1 LNFLRVRELIGGVM
15 KAFLTVF
22 FIVILLLGCASVEHF
37 EYKDVTYKEVQKQVF
52 GYGFSKSMN
61 EKLAA
66 NMAEATARKN
76 IAEQTAGMHFSY
88 TNINGEKEM
97 KLSIRNAQLSEVRLD
112 KTIQL
117 DKTGVLI
124 SVLRFQGKIQKPVG
138 ESVFFSEMRTQFSD
152 DLLKIS
158 KSRTNV
164 LQNTIESHFPKAHEV
179 KGFIFIDTTDVG
191 WNINTGVIQYFESY
205 SIVIE
210 SVI

>member
-1 LNFLRVRELIGGVM
+1 M

-61 EKLAA
+61 EEMAKK
-66 NMAEATARKN
+66 MAEATARKN
-76 IAEQTAGMHFSY
+76 IAEQLAGMQFVY
-88 TNINGEKEM
+88 TSINGMKEM
-97 KLSIRNAQLSEVRLD
+97 KLSIRDAKIADIKLDKNIRLD
-112 KTIQL
+112 M
-117 DKTGVLI
+117 TGVLI
-124 SVLRFQGKIQKPVG
+124 SVLKSEKKIKKPMGDGVLH
-138 ESVFFSEMRTQFSD
+138 SEMRTQFSD

>member
-1 LNFLRVRELIGGVM
+1 MKNFLALFCIAV
-15 KAFLTVF
+15 
-22 FIVILLLGCASVEHF
+22 LLVGCASVENF
-37 EYKDVTYKEVQKQVF
+37 EYKDVMYKEVQKQVF

-76 IAEQTAGMHFSY
+76 IAEQTAGMQFIY
-88 TNINGEKEM
+88 TDKNGEKEM
-97 KLSIRNAQLSEVRLD
+97 KLSIRKAELSEVRLD
-112 KTIQL
+112 KTIRL

-124 SVLRFQGKIQKPVG
+124 SVLRYQGKIQKPVG
-138 ESVFFSEMRTQFSD
+138 EGVFFGEMKIQFSD

-164 LQNTIESHFPKAHEV
+164 LQEMISSKFPKAHEV
-179 KGFIFIDTTDVG
+179 KGFILIDTTDVG
-191 WNINTGVIQYFESY
+191 WTTHTGVIQYYESY
-205 SIVIE
+205 LIVIE

>member
-1 LNFLRVRELIGGVM
+1 M
-15 KAFLTVF
+15 KAFITG
-22 FIVILLLGCASVEHF
+22 FIAVILLTGCVSVGHLD
-37 EYKDVTYKEVQKQVF
+37 YKNVSYIEIHKQVL

-61 EKLAA
+61 EVMAKK
-66 NMAEATARKN
+66 MAEATARKN
-76 IAEQTAGMHFSY
+76 IAEQLAGMQFVY
-88 TNINGEKEM
+88 TNMNGQREM
-97 KLSIRNAQLSEVRLD
+97 KLSIRNAKLANVKPD
-112 KTIQL
+112 KTIRL

-124 SVLRFQGKIQKPVG
+124 SVLKSEKIIKEPMGDGVLHN
-138 ESVFFSEMRTQFSD
+138 EMRIQFSD

-191 WNINTGVIQYFESY
+191 WNINTGVIQYYESY

>member
-1 LNFLRVRELIGGVM
+1 M
-15 KAFLTVF
+15 KAFFTVF
-22 FIVILLLGCASVEHF
+22 FIIILLLGCASVENF

-61 EKLAA
+61 EKLATS
-66 NMAEATARKN
+66 MAEATARKN
-76 IAEQTAGMHFSY
+76 IAEQTSGMHFIY
-88 TNINGEKEM
+88 TNKNDEKEM
-97 KLSIRNAQLSEVRLD
+97 KLSIRNAELSAVRLD
-112 KTIQL
+112 KTIRL

-138 ESVFFSEMRTQFSD
+138 EGVFFGEMKIQFSD

-164 LQNTIESHFPKAHEV
+164 LQEMISSKFPKAHEV
-179 KGFIFIDTTDVG
+179 KGFILIDTTDVG
-191 WNINTGVIQYFESY
+191 WTTQTGVIQYYESY
-205 SIVIE
+205 LIVIE

>member
-1 LNFLRVRELIGGVM
+1 MKVLI
-15 KAFLTVF
+15 AVF
-22 FIVILLLGCASVEHF
+22 FTVILLIGCVSVDHF
-37 EYKDVTYKEVQKQVF
+37 NYKNVTYKEVQKQVL

-61 EKLAA
+61 EGMAK

-76 IAEQTAGMHFSY
+76 IAEQLAGMQFVY
-88 TNINGEKEM
+88 TSINGEKEM
-97 KLSIRNAQLSEVRLD
+97 KLSIRNAKLANVKPD
-112 KTIQL
+112 KTIRL

-124 SVLRFQGKIQKPVG
+124 SVLKSEKIIKEPMGDGVLHN
-138 ESVFFSEMRTQFSD
+138 EMRIQFSD

-191 WNINTGVIQYFESY
+191 WNINTGVIQYYESY